1 MGFLDRLFKKE
12 YNPNDRLSDRCE
24 AVKKLK
30 DQDKLIE
37 ILKTDNHEFVR
48 KEAIYNITNQDI
60 IIDVARNDESW
71 VVRLNAVRIIN
82 DPNILAEI
90 AKNDGDSQLKLL
102 MRLF

>member
-37 ILKTDNHEFVR
+37 ILKTDNHEFH
-48 KEAIYNITNQDI
+48 
-60 IIDVARNDESW
+60 
-71 VVRLNAVRIIN
+71 
-82 DPNILAEI
+82 
-90 AKNDGDSQLKLL
+90 
-102 MRLF
+102 

>member
-37 ILKTDNHEFVR
+37 ILKTDNGVSAKAETPLFVSFC
-48 KEAIYNITNQDI
+48 KADQTAVKIAVQQLQNQ
-60 IIDVARNDESW
+60 RNQL
-71 VVRLNAVRIIN
+71 RLRRMGKVLRHCA
-82 DPNILAEI
+82 L
-90 AKNDGDSQLKLL
+90 
-102 MRLF
+102 